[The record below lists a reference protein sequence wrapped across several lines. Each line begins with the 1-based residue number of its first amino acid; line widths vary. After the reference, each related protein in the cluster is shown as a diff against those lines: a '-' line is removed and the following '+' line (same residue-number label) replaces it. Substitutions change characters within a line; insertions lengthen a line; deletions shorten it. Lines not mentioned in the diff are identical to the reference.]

1 MAKNFKNKKIHMQ
14 YHQKQNSNKRKII
27 VITLIIVLLSAIFF
41 IKQNNKTAKISKI
54 GDNSTSQ
61 EIVDYILNISSYE
74 SLIDVEV
81 QSNKNSNKY
90 KIKQAYIDNE
100 NYTQEVLEP
109 SNIQGVKI
117 IKEKNTLKVENSKL
131 SITKILENYQDITQ
145 NNFDLTTFIENYK
158 NNENSKFKEE
168 NIQIIMETEL

>member
-1 MAKNFKNKKIHMQ
+1 MQKNKNKYIRKNKKT
-14 YHQKQNSNKRKII
+14 NKGKA
-27 VITLIIVLLSAIFF
+27 VIAILMLIIIIGIGAIFF

-117 IKEKNTLKVENSKL
+117 QNLKKKIIK
-131 SITKILENYQDITQ
+131 
-145 NNFDLTTFIENYK
+145 
-158 NNENSKFKEE
+158 
-168 NIQIIMETEL
+168 